1 MGMLRRIR
9 ALKVVSIRKDVA
21 KVSIR
26 KAKDITCHHLDLLLV
41 LLHRLLPMGML
52 RRVKMLMARTVSR
65 VPAAKMQKEAME
77 RMLAATTGT
86 LAMERMLV
94 RGNLIMARA
103 VAVEKIMAKV
113 LMAVV
118 TTRVWTR
125 AMANLTKAV
134 ARVAMTKVLMA
145 VVTTRVW

>member
-52 RRVKMLMARTVSR
+52 RRVKEL
-65 VPAAKMQKEAME
+65 ME

-134 ARVAMTKVLMA
+134 ARVAMTKVDS
-145 VVTTRVW
+145 TRAARNEAAFLRYWQVHN